1 MMPVALIL
9 AATSRIGFAIL
20 LVGKRSSHGGRPPG
34 LRKRRQTAAAL
45 KAGPSTPPGSLIM
58 GQRLVLAERAAVV
71 FFQLA
76 KNQG

>member
-1 MMPVALIL
+1 
-9 AATSRIGFAIL
+9 
-20 LVGKRSSHGGRPPG
+20 